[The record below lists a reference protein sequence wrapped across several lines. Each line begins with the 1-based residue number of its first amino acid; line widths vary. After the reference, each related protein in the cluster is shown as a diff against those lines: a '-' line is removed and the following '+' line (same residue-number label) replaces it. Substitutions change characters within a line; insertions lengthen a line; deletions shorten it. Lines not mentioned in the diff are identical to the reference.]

1 MKEFLAGKY
10 TSSFFQYQ
18 SQVEGTSWFMNV
30 LTSSLEK
37 LSTWLSYEK
46 VKLDWSKVQYTH
58 QYSDTFRSI
67 WLGRIQK
74 VRSSWRGKEGPSKA
88 NENKQL
94 RGRKG
99 GSSLSVCSLCKKN
112 CLIYQTWFFLICCL
126 IFYVEFT
133 KNVTIFSLFTPRFF
147 IRKFINVAEHFLIGG
162 GWGGG
167 NSLKRTWKKQKN
179 MKAGSKWLYSYSFT
193 IFLGERF
200 KILSITIALKCG
212 LPNAESTGQWLIEGL
227 FKHCREE

>member
-1 MKEFLAGKY
+1 MVGENSKSTFV
-10 TSSFFQYQ
+10 
-18 SQVEGTSWFMNV
+18 VEGEGR
-30 LTSSLEK
+30 SLK
-37 LSTWLSYEK
+37 
-46 VKLDWSKVQYTH
+46 SK
-58 QYSDTFRSI
+58 
-67 WLGRIQK
+67 WKQK
-74 VRSSWRGKEGPSKA
+74 TEG
-88 NENKQL
+88 EE
-94 RGRKG
+94 GV

-112 CLIYQTWFFLICCL
+112 CLIFQTWFFLICCL

>member
-74 VRSSWRGKEGPSKA
+74 VRSSWRGKGGP
-88 NENKQL
+88 
-94 RGRKG
+94 
-99 GSSLSVCSLCKKN
+99 
-112 CLIYQTWFFLICCL
+112 
-126 IFYVEFT
+126 
-133 KNVTIFSLFTPRFF
+133 
-147 IRKFINVAEHFLIGG
+147 
-162 GWGGG
+162 
-167 NSLKRTWKKQKN
+167 
-179 MKAGSKWLYSYSFT
+179 
-193 IFLGERF
+193 
-200 KILSITIALKCG
+200 
-212 LPNAESTGQWLIEGL
+212 
-227 FKHCREE
+227 